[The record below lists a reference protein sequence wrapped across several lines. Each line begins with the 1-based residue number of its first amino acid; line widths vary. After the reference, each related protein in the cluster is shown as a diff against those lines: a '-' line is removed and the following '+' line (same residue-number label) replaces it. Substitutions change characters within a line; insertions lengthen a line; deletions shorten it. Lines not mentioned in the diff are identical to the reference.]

1 MSAAHQLVVLIDPV
15 ARRIDGESVRIA
27 KDVLCAGAQ
36 AKICWPQGPE
46 EFARALA
53 RRGGRR
59 TVVVG
64 DDQALLRTVTLL
76 HRERELDRGA
86 LALVPVGAADS
97 LRLARSLGVPMG
109 AVAAARAV
117 LEGAGRRLDLL
128 VDDCDQ
134 VVLGALRVPA
144 LGPVRARSASPL
156 GAGSGSAGWGPTGSG
171 PAGWGSTVW
180 GTARSLVRTLVRAPA
195 PVAATVAHRLR
206 VEADGVL
213 LSDLD
218 QPVAGVSVAS
228 VNGLAQVEVRGCAG
242 ESARASARAVTISG
256 PVGGFR
262 YGADAVVGGPV
273 RTRTWT
279 ALAGAWEL
287 VLPT

>member
-36 AKICWPQGPE
+36 AKICWPQDPE

-76 HRERELDRGA
+76 HKERELDRGA
-86 LALVPVGAADS
+86 LALVPVGPAAS
-97 LRLARSLGVPMG
+97 LELARTLGVPLG

-117 LEGAGRRLDLL
+117 LEGTERRLDLL
-128 VDDCDQ
+128 VDDSDG
-134 VVLGALRVPA
+134 VVLGALRIPA
-144 LGPVRARSASPL
+144 LTRPAPVAPVAP
-156 GAGSGSAGWGPTGSG
+156 
-171 PAGWGSTVW
+171 STVW
-180 GTARSLVRTLVRAPA
+180 GTCRSLVRTLVRAPA
-195 PVAATVAHRLR
+195 PVAAVAHRLR
-206 VEADGVL
+206 VEADGIL
-213 LSDLD
+213 LTDVD
-218 QPVAGVSVAS
+218 RPVAGVSLAS
-228 VNGLAQVEVRGCAG
+228 ADGLAQVVVHGRSGERVRA
-242 ESARASARAVTISG
+242 AARAVTVSG
-256 PVGGFR
+256 SVSTGGFR
-262 YGADAVVGGPV
+262 YRADEVVAGPV

-279 ALAGAWEL
+279 ALAGAWGL
-287 VLPT
+287 VLPG

>member
-64 DDQALLRTVTLL
+64 DDAALLRTVTLL
-76 HRERELDRGA
+76 HKERELARGA
-86 LALVPVGAADS
+86 LALVPVGGAAS
-97 LRLARSLGVPMG
+97 LELARSLGVPMG

-117 LEGAGRRLDLL
+117 LEGTERRLDLL
-128 VDDCDQ
+128 VDDSDG
-134 VVLGALRVPA
+134 VVLGALRIPELSRPA
-144 LGPVRARSASPL
+144 
-156 GAGSGSAGWGPTGSG
+156 
-171 PAGWGSTVW
+171 PAAPPSSVW
-180 GTARSLVRTLVRAPA
+180 GTCRSLARTLVRAPA
-195 PVAATVAHRLR
+195 PVAAAMAHRLR

-213 LSDLD
+213 LTDVD
-218 QPVAGVSVAS
+218 RPVTGVSLAS
-228 VNGLAQVEVRGCAG
+228 ADGLAQVVVHGRSG
-242 ESARASARAVTISG
+242 ERARAVARVVTVSG
-256 PVGGFR
+256 AGPAGGFR
-262 YGADAVVGGPV
+262 YRADAVVAGPV

-279 ALAGAWEL
+279 ALSGAWGL
-287 VLPT
+287 VLPG

>member
-36 AKICWPQGPE
+36 AKICWPQDPQD
-46 EFARALA
+46 FAGALA

-64 DDQALLRTVTLL
+64 DDHTLLRTVTLL
-76 HRERELDRGA
+76 HKKRELDRGA
-86 LALVPVGAADS
+86 LAMVPVGPADS
-97 LRLARSLGVPMG
+97 LELARALGVPMG
-109 AVAAARAV
+109 AVAAARVALDGV
-117 LEGAGRRLDLL
+117 AQPLDLL

-134 VVLGALRVPA
+134 VVLGALRIPA
-144 LGPVRARSASPL
+144 LSPVRVPSAP
-156 GAGSGSAGWGPTGSG
+156 P
-171 PAGWGSTVW
+171 TVW
-180 GTARSLVRTLVRAPA
+180 GAARSLVRTLVRAPA
-195 PVAATVAHRLR
+195 PVAAAMAHRLR

-218 QPVAGVSVAS
+218 LPVAGVSVAS
-228 VNGLAQVEVRGCAG
+228 GDGLAQVVVYGRTGERVRA
-242 ESARASARAVTISG
+242 AARAVTVSG

-262 YGADAVVGGPV
+262 YRADAVVGGPV
-273 RTRTWT
+273 RTRTWV
-279 ALAGAWEL
+279 AAAEAWQL
-287 VLPT
+287 VLPAPGAPPQTPFAP